1 MITKVLSLAIVA
13 APALAQRISIGLDAG
28 VRATA
33 DVTGAAAP
41 ESKRWTGGPML
52 EAGMARG
59 FSLTAGLLYQRF
71 GYRTAGS
78 DLSGSFTASA
88 RAKVWEIPLLVERRL
103 GKSGRGRPLVFAGYA
118 VRWMRGREHVEG
130 VFVGPSGIV
139 MRNSDTAWNPDVAHG
154 LVFGGGLEFR
164 AGALRIVPRIQYL
177 RWNGGIPLAG
187 SRGSLSETA
196 VNQVRALVGIRYR

>member
-1 MITKVLSLAIVA
+1 
-13 APALAQRISIGLDAG
+13 
-28 VRATA
+28 
-33 DVTGAAAP
+33 
-41 ESKRWTGGPML
+41 ML
-52 EAGMARG
+52 EAADGARV
-59 FSLTAGLLYQRF
+59 FLTAGLLYQRF

-78 DLSGSFTASA
+78 DLLGLFTASGQG
-88 RAKVWEIPLLVERRL
+88 EGLGDSLLVERRL